1 MNLNNDNNI
10 LLLKKAIYAE
20 QLFQYSK
27 MCEVYQVLANF
38 AQERSSMSPE
48 AIEKK
53 YSKPLSQI
61 LVSNDIE
68 KTLQELSSARKFD
81 VENTHISRIYT
92 DREIQCFR
100 EFAKISKVFK
110 CYQQA
115 SNIVDDAIQGETD
128 ADREKSISKFHKY
141 MSHSNRPK
149 TVQNFDKLFNS
160 TL

>member
-68 KTLQELSSARKFD
+68 KTLQELSSARKFY
-81 VENTHISRIYT
+81 IFILYLSI
-92 DREIQCFR
+92 
-100 EFAKISKVFK
+100 VF
-110 CYQQA
+110 
-115 SNIVDDAIQGETD
+115 
-128 ADREKSISKFHKY
+128 
-141 MSHSNRPK
+141 
-149 TVQNFDKLFNS
+149 
-160 TL
+160 